1 MQMRK
6 SVSGCDDFD
15 AAPSGIDLSSQF
27 AVRGSGF
34 RGSGF
39 GVRGPERW
47 EVRQLTLLYFSALTK
62 VMRNKNFW
70 YAPTRSVHEDRNNLC
85 RNNFCRNILY

>member
-15 AAPSGIDLSSQF
+15 AAPSGIDLSSRF
-27 AVRGSGF
+27 AVSR
-34 RGSGF
+34 F
-39 GVRGPERW
+39 GVRGSRARA
-47 EVRQLTLLYFSALTK
+47 VGSQALTLLYFSALTK